1 MRYVMGEGYTP
12 LENAKIPGFL
22 RSYALY
28 SKSICERGGG
38 GEEGEGLLIHPW
50 RAWRVDYILS
60 CILET
65 FVRRGGGGGTS

>member
-1 MRYVMGEGYTP
+1 MP
-12 LENAKIPGFL
+12 SIL
-22 RSYALY
+22 RAFV
-28 SKSICERGGG
+28 RGGGG

-65 FVRRGGGGGTS
+65 FLRRGGGGGPLDVPLGS